1 MGECT
6 KAWYKIN
13 KVYFKLWI
21 LQIYSSGVQ
30 GCYSRKSDVVLR
42 DGCCHA
48 TPSPAFEFA
57 RQQSPQ
63 ALPMS
68 PLMTIDHKALMT
80 HADLQLV

>member
-1 MGECT
+1 MWFCVMD
-6 KAWYKIN
+6 A
-13 KVYFKLWI
+13 VMQLH
-21 LQIYSSGVQ
+21 
-30 GCYSRKSDVVLR
+30 LR
-42 DGCCHA
+42 
-48 TPSPAFEFA
+48 PFEFA